1 MLHWSCT
8 VGPLWEESPVM
19 PEQPQSKSF
28 WKALGPGLLW
38 AGAAVGV
45 SHLVQST
52 RAGASFG
59 LGLMGI
65 VIFANIFKYPA
76 FSFGPRYA
84 AATGTSLLEG
94 YRRQGKW
101 ALVLYGFVTVATMF
115 TVQAAVSFVT
125 AALFTALVGWKGAVF
140 GIPGFVVI
148 SGVLMALSAGL
159 LLIGHYKWL
168 DKIIK
173 VVVVVLTLTTFLST
187 LVVLTKLPFTS
198 FRILPEADWLTT
210 TTTAVMICALIGWM
224 PSAFDISIW
233 HSLWTLARRRETG
246 VAPSV
251 RNALVDFNVGY
262 IGTAILA
269 ICFIFMGASVM
280 FHSGKEFAAAP
291 PAFAAQIIQLYTENL
306 GAWTGP
312 VVTISAFAVM
322 FSTTLTVVDGF
333 PRALA
338 TLTARFR
345 SEEQPD
351 VPDTIS
357 RKAYW
362 VSLGTLY
369 IGSLVVIQF
378 FYESLKTMV
387 DVATVLSLLTAPA
400 LAWLNH
406 RAMTSDAVPVKAR
419 PSSGMRAFSWFGIAM
434 SLLLALYFV
443 GIRWVFPSGS

>member
-1 MLHWSCT
+1 MSD
-8 VGPLWEESPVM
+8 PA
-19 PEQPQSKSF
+19 PQKNF

-52 RAGASFG
+52 RAGAGFG

-101 ALVLYGFVTVATMF
+101 ALVVYALMTLGTMF
-115 TVQAAVSFVT
+115 TVQAAVTFVT
-125 AALFTALVGWKGAVF
+125 AALFTALIGWKEPVL

-148 SGVLMALSAGL
+148 SGGLMAVCAGL

-173 VVVVVLTLTTFLST
+173 VVVVVLTITTFMAT
-187 LVVLTKLPFTS
+187 AVVLTKLPFTS
-198 FRILPEADWLTT
+198 FRLLPEADWLTT
-210 TTTAVMICALIGWM
+210 TTTAVMICGLIGWM

-233 HSLWTLARRRETG
+233 HSLWTIARRRETG
-246 VAPSV
+246 VAPTV
-251 RNALVDFNVGY
+251 KNALVDFNVGY
-262 IGTAILA
+262 FGTTILA
-269 ICFIFMGASVM
+269 VCFIFMGAGVM
-280 FHSGKEFAAAP
+280 FHSGKEFATAP

-333 PRALA
+333 PRAIA
-338 TLTARFR
+338 TLVARFQ
-345 SEEQPD
+345 SEEKPD
-351 VPDTIS
+351 VPDATS

-362 VSLGTLY
+362 AALAVLFV
-369 IGSLVVIQF
+369 GSLIVIQF
-378 FYESLKTMV
+378 FLKSLTAMV
-387 DVATVLSLLTAPA
+387 DVATILSLLSAPP

-406 RAMTSDAVPVKAR
+406 RSMFGAEVPESAR
-419 PSSGMRAFSWFGIAM
+419 PGRGMRAFSWFGIGA
-434 SLLLALYFV
+434 SVALALYFI
-443 GIRWVFPSGS
+443 GIRWIFPSGT